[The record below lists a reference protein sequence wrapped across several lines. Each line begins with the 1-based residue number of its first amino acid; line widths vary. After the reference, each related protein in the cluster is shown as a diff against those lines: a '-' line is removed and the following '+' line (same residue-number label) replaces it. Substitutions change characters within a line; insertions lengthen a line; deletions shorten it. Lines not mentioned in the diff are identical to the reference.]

1 MYFFYIDDSGER
13 NPLVKQE
20 EPFVMLALG
29 LHEYQWRRFETTLNG
44 RKLSLIQSIF
54 DRTGVRLDLADA
66 EVHSVDIRIP
76 KNRSQ
81 HPFLGN
87 LTDAELGGLV
97 DLYYNQLEARHFTV
111 MAIVVDKACLLD
123 YMDKE
128 KLARKVYELL
138 LERGESFIGLK
149 HPNQQA
155 VFVLDNTSKE
165 LNRSIAMKHAY
176 FQRSQTSAGVRLKHV
191 VEMPFFVESYLSNG
205 VQLADLCA
213 YDVYRAFRSG
223 DEKYPYFLRLLPFFY
238 KSTLTANEKIDGLKL
253 FPDNHR
259 WKELMDRIQKERARI
274 LSSAAGPS
282 T

>member
-1 MYFFYIDDSGER
+1 MYFFFLGESGER
-13 NPLVKQE
+13 NPLVKKD

-44 RKLSLIQSIF
+44 RKLLLIQNIF

-76 KNRSQ
+76 KKRAQ
-81 HPFLGN
+81 HPFLRH
-87 LTDAELGGLV
+87 LTEAELNGLM
-97 DLYYNQLEARHFTV
+97 DLYYTQFEARHFTV
-111 MAIVVDKACLLD
+111 MAIVVDKACLLN

-128 KLARKVYELL
+128 KVTKKVYELL
-138 LERGESFIGLK
+138 LERGESFIGIE
-149 HPNQQA
+149 HPKQQA
-155 VFVLDNTSKE
+155 IFVLDKTSKE
-165 LNRSIAMKHAY
+165 LNHSIAMKHAY

-213 YDVYRAFRSG
+213 YNVYRAFRS
-223 DEKYPYFLRLLPFFY
+223 DNEQYPHFQRLLPFFY
-238 KSTLTANEKIDGLKL
+238 KSSLTASEKIDGLKV

-259 WKELMDRIQKERARI
+259 WKDLMDRVQKERARV
-274 LSSAAGPS
+274 LSTSTGPF
-282 T
+282 